1 MATRTNK
8 QYVVAGVW
16 MLVGLF
22 AAVAIFAA
30 VGSQLDAFKSKTIYQ
45 VEFPLSEGAT
55 GLKPGSAVRVGG
67 QDQGRVEN
75 IAFDSTTFASKVFID
90 FSLPKDIKLY
100 RDPEESDPSRPSFIA
115 PPIPAGYDPR
125 GRRMELR
132 LEQPILGTG
141 SVINLVSVGWPRLDK
156 SNVLQAESTF
166 IEKGRIRGVLAPSLL
181 AQAGIDKSEI
191 DKLKMVFSN
200 VQEVTSKINADYGVV
215 RDGVVESI
223 NGARKTIADV
233 NAAIDENRENIRLT
247 IAKAPGAV
255 DNFNAMM
262 VDGRKI
268 VADVQAAWPAWRDDV
283 SASLKSASKFVA
295 SLDPETGELYKKI
308 MVTVQDGRD
317 GLAAFKE
324 AAATADGLLMDAK
337 GVLAESAPELRLMV
351 ANGRL
356 ASDQLKLTLAEVRRN
371 PWKLLYQP
379 GRKEL
384 QQDLLFMSS
393 RNYAEAVS
401 DLRGVTASLE
411 SVMASAKASGREV
424 DAKQAAEIKARLEEA
439 FGKYEAAE
447 KELLDR
453 LVREAK

>member
-16 MLVGLF
+16 MLIGLF

-30 VGSQLDAFKSKTIYQ
+30 VGSQLDSFKSKVVFQ
-45 VEFPLSEGAT
+45 AEFPLSEGAT

-67 QDQGRVEN
+67 LDQGRVEN
-75 IAFDSTTFASKVFID
+75 IAFDDVAFPSKVLVD
-90 FSLPKDIKLY
+90 FSLPKEIRLY
-100 RDPEESDPSRPSFIA
+100 RDPEETGGVRPTFVA
-115 PPIPAGYDPR
+115 PPMPAGYDPR
-125 GRRMELR
+125 GRRLDLR

-141 SVINLVSVGWPRLDK
+141 SVLNLVSVGWPRVDR
-156 SNVLQAESTF
+156 SNVLQPASTF
-166 IEKGRIRGVLAPSLL
+166 LEKGRLRGVLAPSLL
-181 AQAGIDKSEI
+181 SQAGIDKSEI
-191 DKLKMVFSN
+191 DKLKLAFTDL
-200 VQEVTSKINADYGVV
+200 QQFTGKLNADYDSVRGAVV
-215 RDGVVESI
+215 DGVKDARATIGELKAAVEENRLNI
-223 NGARKTIADV
+223 RAAIEKAP
-233 NAAIDENRENIRLT
+233 AAID
-247 IAKAPGAV
+247 
-255 DNFNAMM
+255 NFNTMM
-262 VDGRKI
+262 VDGRKV

-283 SASLKSASKFVA
+283 TASLKNAQRFVA

-308 MVTVQDGRD
+308 SGMVQDGRD

-324 AAATADGLLMDAK
+324 AAAKADGLLMDAQS
-337 GVLAESAPELRLMV
+337 VLAENAPELRLMI
-351 ANGRL
+351 ANSRL

-411 SVMASAKASGREV
+411 SVTASAKASGREA
-424 DAKQAAEIKARLEEA
+424 DAKQAADMKARLQEA

-447 KELLDR
+447 KELLER
-453 LVREAK
+453 LVKEAK

>member
-30 VGSQLDAFKSKTIYQ
+30 VGSQLDAFKSKTMYQ
-45 VEFPLSEGAT
+45 VEFPLFEGAT

-100 RDPEESDPSRPSFIA
+100 RDPEETDPSRLSFVA

-125 GRRMELR
+125 GRRLELR

-141 SVINLVSVGWPRLDK
+141 SVLNLVSVGWPKLDK
-156 SNVLQAESTF
+156 SNLLQAESTF
-166 IEKGRIRGVLAPSLL
+166 AEKGRIRGVLAPSLL
-181 AQAGIDKSEI
+181 AQAGIDKSEVDRFKTI
-191 DKLKMVFSN
+191 LAD
-200 VQEVTSKINADYGVV
+200 VQSVTSRISADYGPV

-223 NGARKTIADV
+223 DNAKKTIAGV
-233 NAAIDENRENIRLT
+233 NAAVDENRENIRLA
-247 IAKAPGAV
+247 IAKAPQAIE
-255 DNFNAMM
+255 NFNALM
-262 VDGRKI
+262 VDSKKI
-268 VADVQAAWPAWRDDV
+268 VEDVQAAWPAWRDDV
-283 SASLKSASKFVA
+283 GASLKSASKFVA

-308 MVTVQDGRD
+308 MGMVQDGRD
-317 GLAAFKE
+317 GLATFKE
-324 AAATADGLLMDAK
+324 AAAKADGLLLDAR
-337 GVLAESAPELRLMV
+337 GVLAENTPELRLMI

-356 ASDQLKLTLAEVRRN
+356 ASDQLKLTLTEVRRN

-411 SVMASAKASGREV
+411 SVTAAAKASGREV
-424 DAKQAAEIKARLEEA
+424 DAKQAAEMKARLEEA

-447 KELLDR
+447 KELLER
-453 LVREAK
+453 LVKEAK

>member
-30 VGSQLDAFKSKTIYQ
+30 VGSQLDSFRSKSIFQ
-45 VEFPLSEGAT
+45 AEFPLSEGAT

-75 IAFDSTTFASKVFID
+75 ITFDDVTFPSKVLVD
-90 FSLPKDIKLY
+90 FSLPKAIALY
-100 RDPEESDPSRPSFIA
+100 RDPEETGVARPSFVA
-115 PPIPAGYDPR
+115 PPVPEGYDPR
-125 GRRMELR
+125 GHRLDLR

-141 SVINLVSVGWPRLDK
+141 SVLNLVSVGWPRIDRSNLLPPETTFLD
-156 SNVLQAESTF
+156 
-166 IEKGRIRGVLAPSLL
+166 KGRIRGVLAPSLL

-191 DKLKMVFSN
+191 DKLKLAFTDI
-200 VQEVTSKINADYGVV
+200 QQFTGKLNADYDSVRGAVV
-215 RDGVVESI
+215 DGVKDARATIGELKAAVE
-223 NGARKTIADV
+223 
-233 NAAIDENRENIRLT
+233 ENRMSIRATLE
-247 IAKAPGAV
+247 KAPGAI

-262 VDGRKI
+262 VDGRKV

-283 SASLKSASKFVA
+283 SASLKNAQKFVA

-308 MVTVQDGRD
+308 SGMVQDGRD

-324 AAATADGLLMDAK
+324 AAARADGLLMDAK
-337 GVLAESAPELRLMV
+337 GVLAENAPELRLMI

-411 SVMASAKASGREV
+411 SVTASAKASGREV
-424 DAKQAAEIKARLEEA
+424 DAKQAADMKARLQES

-447 KELLDR
+447 KELLER
-453 LVREAK
+453 LVKEAK